1 MSCKSCQQHR
11 ENIKQA
17 VKAGDVKRTAASTV
31 DAVRALGENAGR
43 KLVKTFRKVKK

>member
-1 MSCKSCQQHR
+1 MKTGDT
-11 ENIKQA
+11 KKAAQA
-17 VKAGDVKRTAASTV
+17 SV